1 MNRRHRAI
9 RANVLA
15 TTCALVAFF
24 ALSSCATF
32 DRNDVAVKVGD
43 RSLGAEEAQA
53 LVGATAQQ
61 PTGDQLRATL
71 TAWITHDV
79 LSELGRGVYE
89 QGIAG
94 SPVVC
99 LRAIPVASIDATAS
113 IMAALQSGMSFADAA
128 RQFSGNTE
136 LADSGGIV
144 VASDGTEC
152 MAPEALVPAVAS
164 ALTTTPVGQPLA
176 ADLETFSA
184 VLLLRPYDDLSFE
197 TQAAVSAAVLPSDQL
212 ATIFADTQV
221 YVDPRYGRWDP
232 GSGSVV
238 SLTS

>member
-1 MNRRHRAI
+1 M
-9 RANVLA
+9 
-15 TTCALVAFF
+15 VAVS

-32 DRNDVAVKVGD
+32 DRNDVAAKVGD
-43 RSLGAEEAQA
+43 RSLSAKEAQA

-61 PTGDQLRATL
+61 ATGDQLRTTL

-79 LSELGRGVYE
+79 LGDLGKGVYE
-89 QGIAG
+89 QGISA

-99 LRAIPVASIDATAS
+99 LAAIPVASIDATAS
-113 IMAALQSGMSFADAA
+113 IMAALESGMSFADAA
-128 RQFSGNTE
+128 QQFSGDTE
-136 LADSGGIV
+136 LANSGGIV
-144 VASDGTEC
+144 VAADGTEC
-152 MAPEALVPAVAS
+152 MAPVELAPAVAE

-176 ADLETFSA
+176 ADLDTFSA

-197 TQAAVSAAVLPSDQL
+197 TQATVSAAALPSDQL
-212 ATIFADTQV
+212 TTIFADAQV

-232 GSGSVV
+232 DSATVV